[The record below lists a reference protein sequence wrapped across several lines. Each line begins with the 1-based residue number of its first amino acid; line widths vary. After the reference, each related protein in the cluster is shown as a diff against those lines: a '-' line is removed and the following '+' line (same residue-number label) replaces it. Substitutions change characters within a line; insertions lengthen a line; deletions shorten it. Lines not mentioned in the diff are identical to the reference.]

1 MTPPGRE
8 IVRYAIETLDAPSPA
23 AAMLA
28 RGCAGEISA
37 DDDDLSA
44 WARSYAASS
53 SDRIAADLDLLERFA
68 PPGGKVIE
76 MGSAPFLFT
85 LAAQRMG
92 YDVTGVDIDPSRF
105 STMIEAKGLRVLKSN
120 FEVERVALEDG
131 AADLIAFHEVFE
143 HLRIDLIA
151 TFEEVFRLT
160 RPGGIVLVST
170 PNLRSVRGIR
180 NFLQR
185 GKAYALT
192 PSIYDEYAKLRKL
205 GHMGHVREYTPA
217 EVTEFLSRAGFE
229 VVSVIFRG
237 LPGGRAARAITRAAP
252 TLRPVMTVVI
262 RRPGTS
268 S

>member
-1 MTPPGRE
+1 MYKVE
-8 IVRYAIETLDAPSPA
+8 SLDAPSPA

-28 RGCAGEISA
+28 RACAAEIEA
-37 DDDDLSA
+37 DDAALTD
-44 WARSYAASS
+44 WARGYAAGSA
-53 SDRIAADLDLLERFA
+53 DRIAVDLDLLERFA
-68 PPGGKVIE
+68 PAGGRVVE

-85 LAAQRMG
+85 LAAHRMG

-105 STMIEAKGLRVLKSN
+105 RGMIDATGLKVVKSN
-120 FEVERVALEDG
+120 FETERVGLEDA

-160 RPGGIVLVST
+160 KPGGIVLVST

-192 PSIYDEYAKLRKL
+192 PRIYDEYAKLRRL

-217 EVTEFLSRAGFE
+217 EVTEFLARIGFE

-237 LPGGRAARAITRAAP
+237 LPGGRAARAITRAMP

-262 RRPGTS
+262 RRPEARN
-268 S
+268 

>member
-1 MTPPGRE
+1 M
-8 IVRYAIETLDAPSPA
+8 YATECLDAPSA
-23 AAMLA
+23 TASILA
-28 RGCAGEISA
+28 RACAGEITA
-37 DDDDLSA
+37 DDEALTS
-44 WARSYAASS
+44 WARGYAESS
-53 SDRIAADLDLLERFA
+53 AERIAVDLDLLERFA
-68 PPGGKVIE
+68 PTGGRVIE

-85 LAAQRMG
+85 LAAHRMG

-105 STMIEAKGLRVLKSN
+105 AGMIDATGLKVVKSN
-120 FEVERVALEDG
+120 FETERVELEDG

-160 RPGGIVLVST
+160 KPGGVVLVST

-217 EVTEFLSRAGFE
+217 EVTEFLTRVGF
-229 VVSVIFRG
+229 VVESVIFRG
-237 LPGGRAARAITRAAP
+237 LPGGRAARAVTRAMP
-252 TLRPVMTVVI
+252 SLRPVMTVVI
-262 RRPGTS
+262 RRPEARN
-268 S
+268 